1 MLRLRI
7 NTALIR
13 QLRLETGLSRVKAV
27 EQSGIRYETL
37 KKLEEKR
44 EYQATL
50 NTLTRIANFYK
61 VEPIDLLIQH
71 ED

>member
-37 KKLEEKR
+37 KKLEEER

-50 NTLTRIANFYK
+50 NTLARIANFYK

>member
-37 KKLEEKR
+37 KQLEEKR
-44 EYQATL
+44 DYQATL
-50 NTLTRIANFYK
+50 NTLTRIAHFYK

>member
-37 KKLEEKR
+37 KKLEEQR
-44 EYQATL
+44 DYQATL
-50 NTLTRIANFYK
+50 DTISRMAHFYK
-61 VEPIDLLIQH
+61 VEPLDLLIQH

>member
-1 MLRLRI
+1 M
-7 NTALIR
+7 
-13 QLRLETGLSRVKAV
+13 SRVKAV

-37 KKLEEKR
+37 KKLEEER